1 MTDRQQI
8 RNIYRY
14 IIDLG
19 PENLLRHLFHLRKQI
34 ESTSE
39 QIRCKKIY
47 KIGDYMSL
55 FQVHYMKKDEKGDDY
70 ATKF

>member
-19 PENLLRHLFHLRKQI
+19 PENLLRHLF
-34 ESTSE
+34 
-39 QIRCKKIY
+39 RCKIY